1 MASFRRLSPNEETT
15 LRRIAMGTL
24 ESKDVR
30 EADVKRLTAL
40 GLIKAADRLLIPTGN
55 GLQRLKL
62 EEPAPPSRPP
72 SQRRVKPR
80 RLPF

>member
-30 EADVKRLTAL
+30 EADLRRLMAL
-40 GLIKAADRLLIPTGN
+40 GLVKEASGLLIPTGR
-55 GLQRLKL
+55 GLERLSFEEPPPARPPGQRRLK
-62 EEPAPPSRPP
+62 S
-72 SQRRVKPR
+72 R
-80 RLPF
+80 RLPL